1 MATVCSTCGEQ
12 NAPDAQFCTSCRSYL
27 GWQSP
32 VPLGQPVGSDKTV
45 IRDPPSATA
54 DTDETPSSARS
65 GIRTERDP
73 FEVAIEVTDALVTVD
88 GAPATIT
95 MSISNTSPLVD
106 SYLVVAVDAPSWLE
120 VTPGRAE
127 LLPATS
133 GEVVVEMH
141 SVSRNLVQAQ
151 KVSLVLRV
159 SNTTGRSTYKDVPV
173 TVTVPVVTAPL
184 TLRAEPR
191 LLRAR
196 DAAPG
201 VCTVVVSNTG
211 TNRWAQVRLST
222 SDPEQVVKATWSSPQ
237 IQVPPG
243 GEESTQVRFEAPLPA
258 PGAEVSRTVTIV
270 AQEGHRSVET
280 TVTFTQSASHAAIE
294 MLALRLDPSVLRLGG
309 RRRGRLTA
317 VVDNRR
323 GTSPAAVA
331 LSGSDPEK
339 SLRFEF
345 SPASLQVEPGQEA
358 RVSVTVSAPRTQPGQ
373 EMTRPFSV
381 AASDGHADTRAEG
394 SVIQLTAARRGLA
407 RVVLTL
413 LGALLM
419 FLGAAGTLVKGTG
432 RTGFGMSA
440 ENLDE
445 DLGANNSNWGLPEHL
460 SGGGTEKVASIGL
473 ILLVLAALM
482 VFGLTGTSGK
492 LTRVSA
498 LLGLAF
504 VVVTVGALSYSRV
517 DYGNGPAAGAFV
529 VALGCV
535 VGYVGGFLARR

>member
-27 GWQSP
+27 GWQNP
-32 VPLGQPVGSDKTV
+32 VPLAHPVGGDKTV
-45 IRDPPSATA
+45 IRDPPSDTA
-54 DTDETPSSARS
+54 PIDETPSSVPSAS
-65 GIRTERDP
+65 QERDP
-73 FEVAIEVTDALVTVD
+73 FDIGVEVTEAAVAVD

-95 MSISNTSPLVD
+95 MNVANTSPLVD
-106 SYLVVAVDAPSWLE
+106 SYLVVAVDAPPWLE

-133 GEVVVEMH
+133 GTLMAELRI
-141 SVSRNLVQAQ
+141 VSRNLVPAQ
-151 KVSLVLRV
+151 QLPLVLRV
-159 SNTTGRSTYKDVPV
+159 SNTTGRSTYRDVQVDLTVP
-173 TVTVPVVTAPL
+173 TVTSPIL
-184 TLRAEPR
+184 LSAEPR

-196 DAAPG
+196 DGSPG
-201 VCTVVVSNTG
+201 VCKVVVSNAG
-211 TNRWAQVRLST
+211 SNRWAQVRLST
-222 SDPEQVVKATWSSPQ
+222 SDPEQVVRATWSSPQ
-237 IQVPPG
+237 LQVPPG
-243 GEESTQVRFEAPLPA
+243 GEESAEVRFEAPPPE
-258 PGAEVSRTVTIV
+258 PGGEVSRTITIV
-270 AQEGHRSVET
+270 AREGHRSAET
-280 TVTFTQSASHAAIE
+280 TVTFTQSAPHAAID

-323 GTSPAAVA
+323 GTAPAAVA

-339 SLRFEF
+339 TLRFEL

-358 RVSVTVSAPRTQPGQ
+358 RVTVTVSAPRTQPGQ
-373 EMTRPFSV
+373 EMTRPFTI
-381 AASDGHADTRAEG
+381 AASDGRADTRAEG
-394 SVIQLTAARRGLA
+394 SVIQLASPRRGLA
-407 RVVLTL
+407 RVVLTV

-419 FLGAAGTLVKGTG
+419 FLGAAGTIVKRTG

-440 ENLDE
+440 ENLNA
-445 DLGANNSNWGLPEHL
+445 DLGARNQNWGLPDHL
-460 SGGGTEKVASIGL
+460 AGGGTEKVASIGL
-473 ILLVLAALM
+473 ILLILAALM

-498 LLGLAF
+498 LFGLMA

-517 DYGNGPAAGAFV
+517 DYGSGPAAGAFV

-535 VGYVGGFLARR
+535 VGYTGGLLARR